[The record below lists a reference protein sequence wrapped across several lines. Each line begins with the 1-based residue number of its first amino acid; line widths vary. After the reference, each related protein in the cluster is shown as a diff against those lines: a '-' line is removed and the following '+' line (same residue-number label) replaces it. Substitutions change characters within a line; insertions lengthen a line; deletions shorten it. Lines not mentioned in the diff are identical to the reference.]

1 MPKRSNAFS
10 CKLNK
15 NYKDALKF
23 KKTKKASDAEICR
36 YYQIPNINFNN
47 IDWRNEY
54 KGDHD
59 NDVDGY
65 NSYHESQVACCGIDE
80 LEFHGI
86 IDQIKKNTPETKYL
100 VAGYIQTY
108 YNNDRRIIFTG
119 LPLKSSDGHNSQYT
133 FKNYRVLQ
141 KILLDFGF
149 KQVHPR
155 LYKNTNS
162 RNMLS
167 VLVGQF
173 P

>member
-23 KKTKKASDAEICR
+23 KKKKVKVSDAEICK
-36 YYQIPNINFNN
+36 YYHVPNINYDS
-47 IDWRNEY
+47 IDWRQEY
-54 KGDHD
+54 IDDHD
-59 NDVDGY
+59 DDDEY
-65 NSYHESQVACCGIDE
+65 HPYHESMVACCGIDE
-80 LEFHGI
+80 LEFNGI

-155 LYKNTNS
+155 LYKNSNS
-162 RNMLS
+162 SNMLS